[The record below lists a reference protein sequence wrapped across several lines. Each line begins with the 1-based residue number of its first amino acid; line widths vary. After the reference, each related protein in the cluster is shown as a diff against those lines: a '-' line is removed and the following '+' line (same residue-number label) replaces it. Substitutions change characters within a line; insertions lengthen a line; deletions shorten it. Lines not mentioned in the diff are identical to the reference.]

1 MKNKTSF
8 FQTLALWMIVD
19 AILDF
24 VGPTHIYGKKKK
36 KSLKKARELILFSS
50 SPVKMNLVKLY
61 YKLSLWWMYWIDH
74 LNFKCQ

>member
-1 MKNKTSF
+1 
-8 FQTLALWMIVD
+8 MIVD

-36 KSLKKARELILFSS
+36 KKRLKKARELILFSS

-61 YKLSLWWMYWIDH
+61 YKLS
-74 LNFKCQ
+74 F

>member
-36 KSLKKARELILFSS
+36 KKELKESKRINSFLLFSS
-50 SPVKMNLVKLY
+50 ENEFS
-61 YKLSLWWMYWIDH
+61 
-74 LNFKCQ
+74 

>member
-36 KSLKKARELILFSS
+36 ELKESKRINSFLLFSS
-50 SPVKMNLVKLY
+50 ENEFS
-61 YKLSLWWMYWIDH
+61 
-74 LNFKCQ
+74 

>member
-36 KSLKKARELILFSS
+36 SLKKARELILFSS

-61 YKLSLWWMYWIDH
+61 YKLSL
-74 LNFKCQ
+74 